1 MTAHKHAKMIK
12 AKVGD
17 MDLEVFFKNPDGC
30 NKWLK
35 IENSCEL
42 SAFYEHYEYFLCHP
56 KHSDVCL
63 HWLNGGE
70 VQDVVLGQFID
81 LEPKIYDGDWRPG
94 CGFMNCNVNFRIK
107 PRKEKRWIGYHK
119 YGFTTASA
127 YLSKD
132 DALSNTID
140 HENWQFIEI
149 EVEV

>member
-1 MTAHKHAKMIK
+1 MTAHKHAEMIK

-42 SAFYEHYEYFLCHP
+42 SGFYEHYEYFLCHP

-63 HWLNGGE
+63 HWLSGGAVE
-70 VQDVVLGQFID
+70 V
-81 LEPKIYDGDWRPG
+81 LEGEEWMEALTKDDFGKWQNTHF
-94 CGFMNCNVNFRIK
+94 FMCDDEDARIK

-119 YGFTTASA
+119 YGLTTASA